1 MARPMCLNKWCRR
14 IRRTGNRRYT
24 SSAWCI
30 RDGLKLLLIAL
41 TLTFC
46 ALSMLS
52 TSVHTFISATTFPS
66 SRLLSDQPRPPFGG
80 GTFPRRGLVHNAMF
94 YRFHSM
100 GAFQNQPTPSTTAPP
115 PATVPELVNPHNFNY
130 TILETDV
137 CSDLRDPF
145 LITVVHTHP
154 GNYKRRMVIRETWG
168 GSVGFKMIVL
178 FMMGSVSDN
187 PSLMEA
193 VKAESQRYRDIVQET
208 FEDTY
213 RNLTH
218 KAVMWLKWTSTYCS
232 AARYVLKVDDD
243 IFVNTFNL
251 INHLR
256 HLHARGVAS
265 RRSILCLVWYRM
277 QVVRNPE
284 SKWYVTKDEYPDDHF
299 SNYCSGSAYI
309 LTGDL
314 LKAFYEKALQT
325 KFFWIDDFYVTGLL
339 PRQLDRVNYHNIG
352 SLYALKQAEVR
363 DKLVYNNALFGH
375 IPGSLSLRYKL
386 WKEILAWRGLG
397 GPTKNATV

>member
-1 MARPMCLNKWCRR
+1 
-14 IRRTGNRRYT
+14 
-24 SSAWCI
+24 
-30 RDGLKLLLIAL
+30 
-41 TLTFC
+41 
-46 ALSMLS
+46 MLS
-52 TSVHTFISATTFPS
+52 TSVHTFIASSAS
-66 SRLLSDQPRPPFGG
+66 DRLSLSQEPISPHQ
-80 GTFPRRGLVHNAMF
+80 RRALVQNALF
-94 YRFHSM
+94 YRFHSI
-100 GAFQNQPTPSTTAPP
+100 GHFPKREPAHQATTER
-115 PATVPELVNPHNFNY
+115 ELVNPHNFNY

-137 CSDLRDPF
+137 CANRPEPF
-145 LITVVHTHP
+145 LLTVVHTHP
-154 GNYKRRMVIRETWG
+154 ANYKRRMVIRETWG
-168 GSVGFKMIVL
+168 AGNGYDFQENGENFKLIVL
-178 FMMGSVSDN
+178 FMMGSTSN
-187 PSLMEA
+187 NRSLMEA
-193 VKAESQRYRDIVQET
+193 VNAESHRYRDIIQED

-218 KAVMWLKWTSTYCS
+218 KAVMWLKWCSTYCPK
-232 AARYVLKVDDD
+232 AHYVLKVDDD

-256 HLHARGVAS
+256 HLQARNVAS

-284 SKWYVTKDEYPDDHF
+284 SKWFVPKDEYPDDYF

-314 LKAFYEKALQT
+314 LKAFYQKALET

-339 PRQLDRVNYHNIG
+339 PRQMDDVNYHNIG

-386 WKEILAWRGLG
+386 WKEILNWRGLG
-397 GPTKNATV
+397 NKNSTS